1 MVSLWSATTR
11 RPKLHAWLWLIMQPL
26 DGPVVPEVYIRMARS
41 LGLACEWI
49 SVVLSARTESR
60 PITLRW
66 LATRGSSPRT
76 IRVFRQGNSPSTMNT
91 RSA

>member
-1 MVSLWSATTR
+1 
-11 RPKLHAWLWLIMQPL
+11 MQPL

-41 LGLACEWI
+41 LGFACEWI

-66 LATRGSSPRT
+66 LATWGSSPRT